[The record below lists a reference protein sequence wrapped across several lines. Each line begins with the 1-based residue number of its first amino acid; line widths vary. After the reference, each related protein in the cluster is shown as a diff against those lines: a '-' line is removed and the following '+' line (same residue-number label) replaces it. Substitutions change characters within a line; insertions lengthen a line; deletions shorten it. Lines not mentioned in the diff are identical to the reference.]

1 MMLHKLKKAM
11 LQSPIVLAAPM
22 QTRLDKRP
30 FTQTILSAQGFQLD
44 TVQKVA
50 FGCLVIPTAIVLL
63 ISLFS
68 ANWSLLLITSF
79 MLLPIG
85 LAVWVVKLR
94 SEMVWE
100 VTWYADRVLV
110 KDGRYGPV
118 EQWSEPLTT
127 FSGLTRD
134 QGRTASA
141 NRYSSGRVFYGL
153 LLAHPDPNKSILL
166 HASRDPISAEA
177 VAYYEAQLG
186 KMLLNNGR

>member
-1 MMLHKLKKAM
+1 MMLRKIKKAM

-22 QTRLDKRP
+22 QTRLRKRP
-30 FTQTILSAQGFQLD
+30 FTQTILSPKGFQLD
-44 TVQKVA
+44 KVQKA
-50 FGCLVIPTAIVLL
+50 SFGCLIIPTVIVL
-63 ISLFS
+63 ISSLFS

-94 SEMVWE
+94 REMVWE
-100 VTWYADRVLV
+100 VTWYEDRVVV

-118 EQWSEPLTT
+118 EQWHEPLNAFT
-127 FSGLTRD
+127 GLARD
-134 QGRTASA
+134 QGRMPSA

-153 LLAHPDPNKSILL
+153 LLAHPNPDKSLLL
-166 HASRDPISAEA
+166 HTSRDPISEET

-186 KMLLNNGR
+186 KKLFKK